1 MLYSSYK
8 EKNIYKAKYIFNR
21 RNYSVSFFPLS
32 QHSYEF
38 MLKKNKKFLHVL
50 SM

>member
-8 EKNIYKAKYIFNR
+8 EKNIYKAKYIFKR
-21 RNYSVSFFPLS
+21 RNYLVSFFLLS

-38 MLKKNKKFLHVL
+38 MLKKIKKFLHVL

>member
-8 EKNIYKAKYIFNR
+8 KKNVQKVKYIFNK
-21 RNYSVSFFPLS
+21 RNYLVSFFLLS